1 METAEK
7 TLMDMISVQDYC
19 TTPLFMEE
27 KVPVKSPQELSKKK
41 ADLQETESFYMDVS
55 QPFFCLKTFFLLF
68 SVYSHHQP
76 FLLSKHIF

>member
-55 QPFFCLKTFFLLF
+55 HPPRF
-68 SVYSHHQP
+68 SFVWGRIGYVAFNS
-76 FLLSKHIF
+76 LGHIVMR